1 MKTWAKTKTNT
12 DKGGSGRA
20 DCKCDRQPAS
30 EPPAKTV
37 RVLIADDHP
46 VVRKGLTNYLARQP
60 RLDVIGESADG
71 IETLAKA
78 RELIPDLVL
87 MDIDMPKLNGLEATE
102 ILHRENPRV
111 KVLILSGHSAARYAV
126 EILKSGAHGSVSKE
140 ASTQELLQAIQT
152 VASGGSYFNCATA
165 TAALKHLAA
174 VGKQSRD
181 SSSMSPRETQVLVA
195 ITEGLSSK
203 EIANRLGMSLRTVET
218 HRERIM
224 RKLNIRNVAGLTQF
238 AIFKGLITSPTLP

>member
-1 MKTWAKTKTNT
+1 
-12 DKGGSGRA
+12 
-20 DCKCDRQPAS
+20 
-30 EPPAKTV
+30 
-37 RVLIADDHP
+37 
-46 VVRKGLTNYLARQP
+46 
-60 RLDVIGESADG
+60 
-71 IETLAKA
+71 
-78 RELIPDLVL
+78 
-87 MDIDMPKLNGLEATE
+87 
-102 ILHRENPRV
+102 
-111 KVLILSGHSAARYAV
+111 
-126 EILKSGAHGSVSKE
+126 
-140 ASTQELLQAIQT
+140 LLQAIQT

-174 VGKQSRD
+174 VGNQSRN

-224 RKLNIRNVAGLTQF
+224 RKLNILNVAGLTQF